1 MLKTDL
7 AKTLKLFTEYIT
19 QQVHSVV
26 KNMLK
31 NNLLAQTLKLLS
43 RKSGSIRSLHPN
55 VFFLEPLLESIKI
68 YEEKVEVYMQGLY

>member
-7 AKTLKLFTEYIT
+7 AKTLKLFTENIT

-43 RKSGSIRSLHPN
+43 RKSGSIRSLNPN